1 MFNSKKYSS
10 VYQSKYDKRHLASS
24 RLVKKEKNKLQKQ
37 TFGFLFF
44 GVVILL
50 LFVFL
55 IVPNLI
61 RLFFAVI
68 DKDSPLTETDVV
80 PPQVPVLASTPVE
93 ATFSAS
99 LQLTGFAEADS
110 TVVFLLN
117 SAKSAEVKVDSE
129 GNFAHELALNEGQNE
144 LSIFGVDV
152 AGNESLKTRTY
163 LIARDSEA
171 PFLDLEE
178 PKDGAVIELKKNRTL
193 TIKGKTE
200 PGARLQI
207 NDRLVLADSEGNF
220 SSNYYL
226 AEGKNELKFIVIDK
240 ATNQTERTI
249 EVEFRL

>member
-1 MFNSKKYSS
+1 MSNSSKYSS

-37 TFGFLFF
+37 TIGFLFF
-44 GVVILL
+44 GIAILL
-50 LFVFL
+50 LFIFI

-61 RLFFAVI
+61 RLFFAII
-68 DKDSPLTETDVV
+68 DKDSPFVEADIV

-93 ATFSAS
+93 ATFSAT
-99 LQLTGFAEADS
+99 LNLTGFAEADS

-117 SAKSAEVKVDSE
+117 STKSGEVKADGE
-129 GNFAHELALNEGQNE
+129 GNFTHELALSDGLNE
-144 LSIFGVDV
+144 LSIFGLDA

-163 LIARDSEA
+163 LIERDSEP
-171 PFLDLEE
+171 PFLELEE

-200 PGARLQI
+200 PGARLLV

-220 SSNYYL
+220 STNYYL
-226 AEGKNELKFIVIDK
+226 AEGKNELKFIITDK
-240 ATNQTERTI
+240 ATNRSERTV